1 MSIGL
6 IEELSSNKIL
16 RATWYSIVVGFF
28 LLFVLIPPIYL
39 FIYLAGSYD
48 KLPVVLSNSE
58 IMGEMKRAIY
68 FSYAI
73 AATVTV
79 IDLISA
85 LPMAWILLKKKF
97 RLKGL
102 LDTLLD
108 LPMALPTSALGF
120 SVAMFWLRL
129 ADLRNAFWAVVALHV
144 AMSYPYMLRTLI
156 ASLESVKSQ
165 YEIAART
172 LGAHPF
178 TVART
183 ITLPI
188 AKPGIIAGCILC
200 FAKSL
205 SETGGTAVTLSV
217 IEAVERTGP
226 VLIKSWKAATTQAE
240 VFLLAGGILS
250 AILIISS
257 LLALYSFRTLATRW
271 RVPIRKIWLWERRLS
286 QRPFTSL
293 RDFLSVLFPI
303 FVVLAPSLF
312 IALFPLWLNAD
323 GLPSGLLTAIWNSVV
338 IASIATMIN
347 LITGIP
353 LSIFIAR
360 SKSSLAASLL
370 DAMVNIP
377 LIVPTTALGFSISLF
392 WSKGIALG
400 LSDLAVISL
409 AHISFT
415 QPLLVRNVIAS
426 LEQLDPSLEDTART
440 LGANPLKTFRK
451 ITFPLIKP
459 GIVAGTIL
467 SFTRSLGETGATIS
481 VVPKALTAPV
491 YIVEL
496 VSERAYSVAGISCMI
511 LLLISGVLL
520 YALKRTGRG
529 E

>member
-1 MSIGL
+1 MSIRL

-16 RATWYSIVVGFF
+16 RTAWYSVVIGFF
-28 LLFVLIPPIYL
+28 FLFVLIPPIYL
-39 FIYLAGSYD
+39 FAYLAESFD
-48 KLPVVLSNSE
+48 KLPVVLNNSE
-58 IMGEMKRAIY
+58 IITEMKKAIY

-73 AATVTV
+73 ATTVTLIDV
-79 IDLISA
+79 IAA

-97 RLKGL
+97 RLKRF

-120 SVAMFWLRL
+120 SVAMFWLRV
-129 ADLRNAFWAVVALHV
+129 ADIKSAFWAIVALHV

-172 LGAHPF
+172 LGAYPF

-188 AKPGIIAGCILC
+188 AKPGIIAGSILC

-217 IEAVERTGP
+217 IGAIKRTGP
-226 VLIKSWKAATTQAE
+226 VLIKTWKAATTQTE

-257 LLALYSFRTLATRW
+257 LVALYSFRAVATRW
-271 RVPIRKIWLWERRLS
+271 RIPIRKIWSWEKRVSRK
-286 QRPFTSL
+286 PFTSI
-293 RDFLSVLFPI
+293 RDFFSILFPI
-303 FVVLAPSLF
+303 LVVLAPSLF
-312 IALFPLWLNAD
+312 IAIFPLWLNVE
-323 GLPSGLLTAIWNSVV
+323 GLPSGLLTAIWNSIV
-338 IASIATMIN
+338 IASIATLIN
-347 LITGIP
+347 LVTGVP
-353 LSIFIAR
+353 LSILIAR
-360 SKSSLAASLL
+360 SKSPVITNLL
-370 DAMVNIP
+370 DALVNIP

-440 LGANPLKTFRK
+440 LGANPFKTFRK

-496 VSERAYSVAGISCMI
+496 VSERAYSVAGVSCII
-511 LLLISGVLL
+511 LLFISGILL
-520 YALKRTGRG
+520 YALKKTGRG
-529 E
+529 T

>member
-1 MSIGL
+1 MDFKL
-6 IEELSSNKIL
+6 REELSSNKVL

-39 FIYLAGSYD
+39 FTYLVGSFD
-48 KLPVVLSNSE
+48 KLPLVFGSVE
-58 IMGEMKRAIY
+58 IIEDMKSAISL
-68 FSYAI
+68 SYAI
-73 AATVTV
+73 AATVTI
-79 IDLISA
+79 IDLIAA
-85 LPMAWILLKKKF
+85 LPMAWVLLKKEF
-97 RLKGL
+97 RLKRF

-120 SVAMFWLRL
+120 SVAMFWLRV
-129 ADLRNAFWAVVALHV
+129 ADLRSAFWAVVALHV

-156 ASLESVKSQ
+156 ASLKSVRTQ

-178 TVART
+178 TVAKT
-183 ITLPI
+183 VTLPI
-188 AKPGIIAGCILC
+188 AKPGIIAGSILC

-217 IEAVERTGP
+217 IKAIERTGP
-226 VLIKSWKAATTQAE
+226 VLIKVWKSVPEETE

-250 AILIISS
+250 AILIVSS
-257 LLALYSFRTLATRW
+257 LAILYTFRVVAARW
-271 RVPIRKIWLWERRLS
+271 KIPLKRIWSWEKDLSRK
-286 QRPFTSL
+286 PFTSM
-293 RDFLSVLFPI
+293 RDLLSISFSIL
-303 FVVLAPSLF
+303 VVLAPSMF
-312 IALFPLWLNAD
+312 IALFPLWLKFEVM
-323 GLPSGLLTAIWNSVV
+323 PRGLLAAIWNSIL
-338 IASIATMIN
+338 IALITTLIN
-347 LITGIP
+347 LVTGVP
-353 LSIFIAR
+353 LSILIAR
-360 SKSSLAASLL
+360 SKSSVLTSVL
-370 DAMVNIP
+370 DALVNIP

-400 LSDLAVISL
+400 LSDLTVISL

-451 ITFPLIKP
+451 ITLPLISP
-459 GIVAGTIL
+459 GIIAGTIL

-496 VSERAYSVAGISCMI
+496 VSERAYSVAGISCVI

-520 YALKRTGRG
+520 YALKRAGRG
-529 E
+529 T